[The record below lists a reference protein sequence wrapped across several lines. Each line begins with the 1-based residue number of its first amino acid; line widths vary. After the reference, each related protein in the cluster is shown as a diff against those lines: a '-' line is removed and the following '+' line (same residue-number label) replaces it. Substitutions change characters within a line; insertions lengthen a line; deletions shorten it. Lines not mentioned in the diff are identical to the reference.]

1 MIIRY
6 IADNTQS
13 RQSDFSITDE
23 KKELHNQKSEFIGDI
38 KTITELIAY

>member
-13 RQSDFSITDE
+13 RQSDFSTIDGE
-23 KKELHNQKSEFIGDI
+23 KE
-38 KTITELIAY
+38 

>member
-13 RQSDFSITDE
+13 RQSDFSTTDGE
-23 KKELHNQKSEFIGDI
+23 KEWRNRKSEFIDDI
-38 KTITELIAY
+38 KTIRAYY